1 MHIAQFFTN
10 RCNMKRNIL
19 LLIFFLIE
27 TAVVMAGTG
36 RYTVSGRVLDEHDLK
51 PLPYAT
57 VKVLNLELWAITDEG
72 GAFTIANV
80 PEGATTLE
88 ITTLGYV
95 TRSISFALSH
105 NTDLKN
111 IRLKEDNLSLP
122 GVEVTARKQS
132 TTGTTTYTLDRTTL
146 DHSQVLS
153 LNDIMSLLPGG
164 QTVNSTLMN
173 DTRLA
178 LRSST
183 GERGNAAFGTA
194 IEVDGMRLDNN
205 ASMSETQSASTR
217 NVAASNIESV
227 EVIAGIPGV
236 EYGDVSN
243 GVVKV
248 NTRRGHSPWIV
259 EASVNPYTRQ
269 VALSKGLTLGHR
281 GGTLNFSLEHARS
294 FADIASPHTAYNRTI
309 FSATYS
315 KPLTFAAP
323 PSTSRQGLQATSAA
337 TTQRPTP
344 MLSAT
349 PTSVSATTCCAATCS
364 STGSATPAAPACS
377 TSTCRQRSLMPTS
390 APRAMSTP
398 RRHRRRLI
406 CTP

>member
-1 MHIAQFFTN
+1 
-10 RCNMKRNIL
+10 MKRNIL

-27 TAVVMAGTG
+27 TAAVMAATG

-80 PEGATTLE
+80 PEGATTIE

-95 TRSISFALSH
+95 ARSISFTLSR

-183 GERGNAAFGTA
+183 CERGNAAFGTA

-243 GVVKV
+243 GVVKE

-294 FADIASPHTAYNRTI
+294 FADIASPHTAYNRNI
-309 FSATYS
+309 LSATYS
-315 KPLTFAAP
+315 KAIALRGTTLNLTAGLTGNVGGYNSEADPDAFRE
-323 PSTSRQGLQATSAA
+323 TSD
-337 TTQRPTP
+337 
-344 MLSAT
+344 
-349 PTSVSATTCCAATCS
+349 SATTCCAATCS
-364 STGSATPAAPACS
+364 STGSATHAALACS
-377 TSTCRQRSLMPTS
+377 TSTCRRRSLMPTS

-398 RRHRRRLI
+398 RRHRHRLI